1 MQSACVDDLT
11 LADIAYRAWG
21 RDQEETFVSAADAVM
36 NALVEDLDAIHPR
49 ATRTLSVEHEA
60 RDLLLF
66 NFLQELIYYK
76 DAEQLLLRV
85 QQLRLTDDTQPYTL
99 HATALGEPIDPS
111 RHRMRVD
118 VKAVTLHRF
127 SLTQTERGWEATV
140 ILDI

>member
-1 MQSACVDDLT
+1 MPYEFVDELT
-11 LADIAYRAWG
+11 VADIAFRAWG
-21 RDQEETFVSAADAVM
+21 RDLEEAFVAAADAVM
-36 NALVEDLDAIHPR
+36 NAMVEDLEAIQPR
-49 ATRTLSVEHEA
+49 ETRTFNVDHEA
-60 RDLLLF
+60 LDLLLF

-85 QQLRLTDDTQPYTL
+85 RELRLTAERTPYAL
-99 HATALGEPIDPS
+99 QATAVGEPIDPH

-127 SLTQTERGWEATV
+127 SLTQSDRGWEAVV

>member
-1 MQSACVDDLT
+1 MPYEFVDELT
-11 LADIAYRAWG
+11 VADIAFRAWG
-21 RDQEETFVSAADAVM
+21 QDFEEAFTAAADAVM
-36 NALVEDLDAIHPR
+36 NAMVEDLDAIQPR
-49 ATRTLSVEHEA
+49 QTRTLSVEHEA

-85 QQLRLTDDTQPYTL
+85 QELRLADDSQPYTL
-99 HATALGEPIDPS
+99 RATAVGEPIDPQ

-118 VKAVTLHRF
+118 VKAVTLHHF